1 MKFLISYDIRDDKR
15 LRQIAKYLENRVLR
29 IQFSIYLLENPKKH
43 EFLQIIEKLKE
54 MMEDED
60 DIRIY
65 KIDMDKTIKIN
76 SDIKYLII

>member
-15 LRQIAKYLENRVLR
+15 LRQIAKYLESRALR